1 MRQRSDERSRR
12 NDQVP
17 QNDGTRQNEHQ
28 DRAPANA
35 PSVVIER
42 RIEWMDTDAAGQHHN
57 TAIMRL
63 VESAEA
69 ALHRNLGIVDETF
82 GRTPRVRAETNF
94 RGRLR
99 FDDLVRVELRVDDVG
114 RTSLRYGFAVHRGC
128 ELVADGSLV
137 IVCFDAAREVAVEWP
152 AHQRALLLGRSARD
166 VRRSRID

>member
-1 MRQRSDERSRR
+1 MGQRNDER
-12 NDQVP
+12 VP
-17 QNDGTRQNEHQ
+17 QNEHQ
-28 DRAPANA
+28 DPAPANGA
-35 PSVVIER
+35 NVVIER

-114 RTSLRYGFAVHRGC
+114 RTSLRYGFAVHRGR
-128 ELVADGSLV
+128 ELVADGALV
-137 IVCFDAAREVAVEWP
+137 IVRFDTTREVAVEWP
-152 AHQRALLLGRSARD
+152 VHQRALLLGRSDRD
-166 VRRSRID
+166 VRRSSID